1 MCDVKR
7 YTEIFNEINCLQLDD
22 TLQMIMESED
32 EEVREFYLLVGNFL
46 LQQRQK
52 KVIEQNLF

>member
-1 MCDVKR
+1 LCDVKR
-7 YTEIFNEINCLQLDD
+7 YTEIFNEIKCLQLDD
-22 TLQMIMESED
+22 TLQLIMESED

>member
-7 YTEIFNEINCLQLDD
+7 YTEIFNEIKCLQLDD
-22 TLQMIMESED
+22 TLQLIMESED